1 MSGRGRGRGPP
12 GRGRGSGGG
21 RGRGGRSGG
30 RGGSR
35 SASSSGP
42 TPTEALSNI
51 ILASVTPNFRFYQYG
66 LDGSTKDGKLID
78 SRRRREELFSLGIF
92 DLTQGLLAK
101 NGMKKAEIQ
110 DLRRVCFF
118 EGSFMFSSRPI
129 PFLKLP
135 MCIVG
140 AKEKGLE
147 TPIMSNGDSMTIT
160 ACSAFSAPLVISP
173 PKPKPQSTDAA
184 VGGDAKVSIDHRCN
198 DCTKAFTDVEA
209 MMAHAKITGHS
220 PVYEDTAAQPANT
233 EVFTSFCNIALQRAM
248 GERMAKWGR
257 EYIDPKSFTEPKDRQ
272 GKSMGVRIFRAYSC
286 EFGLHKPTGQPISL
300 SLTVDLRAKVIRT
313 RSLLD
318 TLCQDKDPN
327 SYRFDDRG
335 IQQAKRMYKGE
346 VVICTYDKRCY
357 SVIDIDF
364 KNSPASLPIE
374 GQNISHADYFMK
386 KKGIPL
392 KYPNAKP
399 IIAVLGRNNS
409 KIFLPAELVCVNELD
424 NFVKQQLPLIAS
436 FKPPER
442 HAAIEE
448 MKRYLVPGAQ
458 KTKGSGGGLLPALGI
473 VLGDKRIK
481 VAVEVLPLPLIKA
494 AGVTIP
500 KEKGNMWAPNIAN
513 ANYRVDAGKAVYM
526 NVVLVYNKALSRCAK
541 SVYGTIRDLVNKFN
555 SSYRFGQN
563 PIATVEA
570 GDNEK
575 HWGAVERH
583 FSGSQPSN
591 IFVLDLVKP
600 PRRQALDPAYSVVKH
615 ILTKAGYLSQF
626 VNFNTYDHG
635 EPRDQRKSNTILQ
648 GVARQVLSKCGVRVW
663 WVNLPKEIPVPAVF
677 VGVDVFHA
685 PRKYDEGQG
694 KRAAKESV
702 AAIIVQ
708 VIRSHNE
715 KDNGVAEIYSETFRR
730 KAGQEMELGGPMK
743 QTVANALRLLKVNPM
758 SCIVW
763 RDGVGDPAINQVA
776 RQEVPAVR
784 SALALPANKK
794 VPLSYI
800 VVQKRIST
808 KFLSLDGQRA
818 MPPGALVI
826 GLQGPEFATFYI
838 NGTSP
843 PYSTPKPARF
853 IIALMDPGFGK
864 SKKMLAN
871 ASWALCH
878 DYSNWTG
885 PIKLPS
891 PVQCAHKLAEL
902 AGGFSDCGDSI
913 NHKAFAGKIH
923 FL

>member
-1 MSGRGRGRGPP
+1 
-12 GRGRGSGGG
+12 
-21 RGRGGRSGG
+21 
-30 RGGSR
+30 
-35 SASSSGP
+35 
-42 TPTEALSNI
+42 L
-51 ILASVTPNFRFYQYG
+51 ILANVTPNFRFYQYG
-66 LDGSTKDGKLID
+66 LDGSSKDGKLID
-78 SRRRREELFSLGIF
+78 SRRRRAELFQLGIF
-92 DLTQGLLAK
+92 DATQGLLAK
-101 NGMKKAEIQ
+101 NGMTEAEIG

-118 EGSFMFSSRPI
+118 EGSFLFSSRPI
-129 PFLKLP
+129 PFISKFP

-140 AKEKGLE
+140 AKEKDGPE
-147 TPIMSNGDSMTIT
+147 TPVMANGDGMTIT
-160 ACSAFSAPLVISP
+160 NCTAFCAPEIISG
-173 PKPKPQSTDAA
+173 KKVPQSTGE
-184 VGGDAKVSIDHRCN
+184 GGDAKVSVDNRCN
-198 DCTKAFTDVEA
+198 DCTKAFTDIEG
-209 MMAHAKITGHS
+209 MMAHSKITGHS
-220 PVYEDTAAQPANT
+220 PVYEDMTLTPANI

-257 EYIDPKSFTEPKDRQ
+257 EYIDPKSFTEPTDKQ
-272 GKSMGVRIFRAYSC
+272 GRSMGVRIFRAYSC
-286 EFGLHKPTGQPISL
+286 EFGMHKPHGEALSL

-318 TLCQDKDPN
+318 TLCEDKDPK
-327 SYRFDDRG
+327 SFRFDDRK
-335 IQQAKRMYKGE
+335 IQQAKRQYKGE
-346 VVICTYDKRCY
+346 IVICTYDKRCY
-357 SVIDIDF
+357 SVIDLDF

-374 GQNISHADYFMK
+374 GQGISHADYFIK
-386 KKGIPL
+386 KKKIKL
-392 KYPNAKP
+392 NYPNATP
-399 IIAVLGRNNS
+399 MIAVLGRNNS
-409 KIFLPAELVCVNELD
+409 KIYLPAELVCVNELD
-424 NFVKQQLPLIAS
+424 NFVIQQLPLIAS

-473 VLGDKRIK
+473 MLGDKRIK
-481 VAVEVLPLPLIKA
+481 VSVEVLPLPLIKA

-500 KEKGNMWAPNIAN
+500 KEKGSMWAPNIAN
-513 ANYRVDAGKAVYM
+513 ANYKVDPGRAVRM
-526 NVVLVYNKALSRCAK
+526 NVVLIYNRNLSRSAQ
-541 SVYGTIRDLVNKFN
+541 SVYGKIRDLVNKFN
-555 SSYRFGQN
+555 ASYRFGEK
-563 PIATVEA
+563 PFASVEA

-575 HWGAVERH
+575 HWGAVERY

-591 IFVLDLVKP
+591 IFVVDLVKP

-635 EPRDQRKSNTILQ
+635 EPRDQRKSSTILQ

-663 WVNLPKEIPVPAVF
+663 WVNIPREIPVPAVF

-685 PRKYDEGQG
+685 PRKYDEGKG

-708 VIRSHNE
+708 VVRSHNE
-715 KDNGVAEIYSETFRR
+715 KDNGVAEVYSETFRR

-743 QTVANALRLLKVNPM
+743 QTVANAMKFLKVNPM

-776 RQEVPAVR
+776 RQEIPAVR
-784 SALALPANKK
+784 SALAPAAGGKK
-794 VPLSYI
+794 IPLSYI

-818 MPPGALVI
+818 MPVGSLVI
-826 GLQGPEFATFYI
+826 GLQGPEHATFYI

-853 IIALMDPGFGK
+853 IIACMDPGFGK
-864 SKKMLAN
+864 SKKMLAH